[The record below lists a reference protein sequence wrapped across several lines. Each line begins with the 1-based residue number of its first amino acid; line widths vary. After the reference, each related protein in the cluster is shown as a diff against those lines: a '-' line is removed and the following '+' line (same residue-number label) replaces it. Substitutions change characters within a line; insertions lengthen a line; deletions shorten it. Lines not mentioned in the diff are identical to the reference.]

1 MSSVSVP
8 LALGLLEASISPL
21 WNCAEGSLQAMAGMV
36 AVREAREKGEV
47 GEGQELRLQK

>member
-1 MSSVSVP
+1 MSSVSDP

-36 AVREAREKGEV
+36 AVREAKGEV
-47 GEGQELRLQK
+47 GEGQELQLQK